1 LLPMQGRSRRVR
13 LHEAN
18 ALPSTTAYSLS
29 KMSLVKKQ
37 LAMPVS
43 ALFIMCLLFLGSSKV
58 QCFVGGDN
66 FWRADVD
73 KSFEDG
79 GVTRAGQAPPLHFYL
94 LWRVFFFLS
103 KIPLK

>member
-1 LLPMQGRSRRVR
+1 MQGRSRRVR

-43 ALFIMCLLFLGSSKV
+43 ALFIMCLLFLESSKV

-66 FWRADVD
+66 FRRADVD
-73 KSFEDG
+73 TSFEDERSYKG
-79 GVTRAGQAPPLHFYL
+79 GTQVSRTRGVTRAGQAPPLHF
-94 LWRVFFFLS
+94 
-103 KIPLK
+103 